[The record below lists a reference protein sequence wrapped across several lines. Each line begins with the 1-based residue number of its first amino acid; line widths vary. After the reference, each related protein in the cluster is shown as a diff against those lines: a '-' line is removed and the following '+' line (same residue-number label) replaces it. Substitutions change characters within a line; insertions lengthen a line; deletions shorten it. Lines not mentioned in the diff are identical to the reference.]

1 VESTHDRIERALSDH
16 LAVFHA
22 LTGEH
27 KSLIAQMAQAWADAL
42 QGGAKVLLFG
52 NGGSA
57 ADSQHIAA
65 ELVGRFARERRA
77 LPAVALTVN
86 TSNLTAIANDYSYD
100 EVFARQVEAMGRPG
114 DVAVGISTSGNSPN
128 VVKALERA
136 KGAGLTTQAWTG
148 QKGGRCAEVAHHA
161 FRAPSN
167 DTPRIQEL
175 HITVGHIV
183 CDLVEEQLFGARA

>member
-1 VESTHDRIERALSDH
+1 MTDRIEKALLDH
-16 LAVFHA
+16 LAMFQAVGEGERAVITRMAGEWAKA
-22 LTGEH
+22 L
-27 KSLIAQMAQAWADAL
+27 
-42 QGGAKVLLFG
+42 GGSGKVLLFG

-65 ELVGRFARERRA
+65 ELMGRFARERRA
-77 LPAVALTVN
+77 LPAIALTVN
-86 TSNLTAIANDYSYD
+86 TSNLTAISNDYSYE
-100 EVFARQVEAMGRPG
+100 EVFARQIEALGRPG

-136 KGAGLTTQAWTG
+136 KAAGLVTQALTG
-148 QKGGRCAEVAHHA
+148 QRGGKCAEVADLA
-161 FRAPSN
+161 LRAPSN

-183 CDLVEEQLFGARA
+183 CDLVEEALFGGPG